1 MGSEPELVETGGHPR
16 LEWNTGRQLGARV
29 EKRGSQNILT
39 DVNRISSSLG
49 AFEKRRIVR
58 CIMNVRRRFGMSC
71 TPLCVMLLVSLGNAS
86 AQSKS
91 SKYACSEPN
100 PAQQCTAA
108 NTCGS
113 TSTPCTVDVKRT
125 TDSASTTPSI
135 PNAKGNSLF
144 CVKVGTTVTWNST
157 EKDNGFVVD
166 VGPASPFEPAGA
178 IIGGSDRSVSVVAKR
193 TGCFKYSAGA
203 CRSGA
208 IYGMCDTAN
217 AELIVT
223 DRK

>member
-1 MGSEPELVETGGHPR
+1 MKAYRCFSVSCASLFLTLVVLPT
-16 LEWNTGRQLGARV
+16 
-29 EKRGSQNILT
+29 
-39 DVNRISSSLG
+39 
-49 AFEKRRIVR
+49 
-58 CIMNVRRRFGMSC
+58 
-71 TPLCVMLLVSLGNAS
+71 NAA
-86 AQSKS
+86 AQSS
-91 SKYACSEPN
+91 NKYACMEVN
-100 PAQQCTAA
+100 PAQLCTAA

-113 TSTPCTVDVKRT
+113 ASAPCIVDVKRT
-125 TDSASTTPSI
+125 SDSASVTPSI

-144 CVKVGTTVTWNST
+144 CVKVGTKVTWSST

-166 VGPASPFEPAGA
+166 LGTSSPFDPAGA

-193 TGCFKYSAGA
+193 KGCVKYSAGA

-223 DRK
+223 EGK